1 MEDLI
6 RPESNDAGMIRWISN
21 VRAED
26 KISEEELLSRLK
38 FNSLNECLQPVC
50 LWKSTMVLVIYKEW
64 KRMLF
69 LAKVEHSKVV
79 VVS

>member
-1 MEDLI
+1 MEDVI

-38 FNSLNECLQPVC
+38 FNSLNECLQPEC
-50 LWKSTMVLVIYKEW
+50 LWKSTMVWSSIKNGKECF
-64 KRMLF
+64 F
-69 LAKVEHSKVV
+69 LQK
-79 VVS
+79 

>member
-1 MEDLI
+1 MEDVI

-38 FNSLNECLQPVC
+38 FNSLNECLQPEC
-50 LWKSTMVLVIYKEW
+50 L
-64 KRMLF
+64 
-69 LAKVEHSKVV
+69 
-79 VVS
+79 